1 MKAAPKTCAILCLHL
16 LVLLIFFHCCC
27 CCCCCCSCC
36 GRCHF
41 GRDRRGKTHL
51 KHEHEKH
58 LHKIV
63 LTHLPPHRSRCRR
76 RLFRPWP
83 RTRQRC
89 GKGPGVG
96 RGVAVP
102 AAPLGQINYTKCRRW
117 ARSVG
122 HFMAN
127 LICLQKIEQKGER
140 AEFNGRGQAQAGAGG
155 GGGI

>member
-16 LVLLIFFHCCC
+16 LVLLIFSSFSC

-76 RLFRPWP
+76 PLFRPWP

-89 GKGPGVG
+89 WKGKVGKGGKEGTRCAFGPNKLHEVSSSGPFCG
-96 RGVAVP
+96 PFHGKFNMPPKNRA
-102 AAPLGQINYTKCRRW
+102 KSKW
-117 ARSVG
+117 
-122 HFMAN
+122 
-127 LICLQKIEQKGER
+127 
-140 AEFNGRGQAQAGAGG
+140 AEFNGRGRAGAG
-155 GGGI
+155 